1 VIKYK
6 QKYEYN
12 MKKIFLYTMLAC
24 MTLAF
29 GSCSDDPM
37 DATEKH
43 VYGENESPYLRTDAS
58 ATIAY
63 TAEFRKGH
71 VEAKTISLNDYAETI
86 KSKLGMT
93 VDELMAA
100 VESGKVVFYNIN
112 TARGKWDKTAP
123 TKGTLGWYYDAS
135 GLICGQD
142 SQVASIELDKEK
154 KSLVVDVPVNSEA
167 GVSLSANVG
176 FAINN
181 GKDYD
186 DYVRFNFT
194 IMVSDPSLIMANVTI
209 PEGDYNTYSVK
220 YSDYENAIASCLGL
234 TVKQLNDA
242 VAKQE
247 NDIALYM
254 YNADG
259 TWNTTAEYNTDAGVI
274 GFWCTKDGTVQ
285 NWGDG
290 CQYFV
295 QAVDGSLNIGRY
307 PGVASGTTN
316 KVHCVLASKKDP
328 SKYVEFVV
336 NLTFA

>member
-1 VIKYK
+1 
-6 QKYEYN
+6 

-24 MTLAF
+24 MAVSF

-58 ATIAY
+58 ATISY

-71 VEAKTISLNDYAETI
+71 IEAKTISLNDYADKI

-112 TARGKWDKTAP
+112 TARGKWDKTLP
-123 TKGTLGWYYDAS
+123 NKGNSGWYYNAS
-135 GLICGQD
+135 GLLCDQD
-142 SQVASIELDKEK
+142 SQAASIELDKTN
-154 KSLVVDVPVNSEA
+154 KSLIVDVPANSEA

-181 GKDYD
+181 GKDFD

-194 IMVSDPSLIMANVTI
+194 IMVTDPSLIMANVTI
-209 PEGDYNTYSVK
+209 PEGDYSTYSVK
-220 YSDYENAIASCLGL
+220 YSDYEKAISTCLGL
-234 TVKQLNDA
+234 TVKELNNA
-242 VAKQE
+242 VSKTE

-274 GFWCTKDGTVQ
+274 GFWCTKDGLVQ
-285 NWGDG
+285 NWGAG
-290 CQYFV
+290 CLYFV

-307 PGVASGTTN
+307 EKIPSGTTS

-336 NLTFA
+336 NITFA

>member
-1 VIKYK
+1 
-6 QKYEYN
+6 

-24 MTLAF
+24 MAVSF

-43 VYGENESPYLRTDAS
+43 VYGENENPYLRTDAS

-71 VEAKTISLNDYAETI
+71 VEAKSISLNDYAETI
-86 KSKLGMT
+86 KTKLGMT
-93 VDELMAA
+93 VDELMSA
-100 VESGKVVFYNIN
+100 VESGKAVFYNIN
-112 TARGKWDKTAP
+112 TARGQWNKTAP
-123 TKGTLGWYYDAS
+123 TKGNSGWYYDAS
-135 GLICGQD
+135 GLLCSQEN
-142 SQVASIELDKEK
+142 QVASIELDKSS
-154 KSLVVDVPVNSEA
+154 KSLVIDVPENSEA

-186 DYVRFNFT
+186 NYVRFNLT

-220 YSDYENAIASCLGL
+220 YSDYEKAIESCLGL
-234 TVKQLNDA
+234 TVKELNDA

-259 TWNTTAEYNTDAGVI
+259 TWNTSAGYNTDAGVI
-274 GFWCTKDGTVQ
+274 GFWCTKDGNVQ
-285 NWGDG
+285 NWGSG
-290 CQYFV
+290 CLYFV
-295 QAVDGSLNIGRY
+295 QAVNGSLNIGRY
-307 PGVASGTTN
+307 EKVPSGTTS
-316 KVHCVLASKKDP
+316 KVHCALVSKKDP

-336 NLTFA
+336 NITFA

>member
-1 VIKYK
+1 
-6 QKYEYN
+6 

-24 MTLAF
+24 MAVSF

-43 VYGENESPYLRTDAS
+43 VYGENENPYLRTDAS

-71 VEAKTISLNDYAETI
+71 VEAKTIRLSDYAETI
-86 KSKLGMT
+86 QTKLGMT
-93 VDELMAA
+93 VDELMSAL
-100 VESGKVVFYNIN
+100 ESGNAVFYNIN
-112 TARGKWDKTAP
+112 PSLGQWNKTAP
-123 TKGTLGWYYDAS
+123 TKGSTGWYYDNN
-135 GLICGQD
+135 GLICDQ
-142 SQVASIELDKEK
+142 SSEVASVELDKANK
-154 KSLVVDVPVNSEA
+154 ALVIDVPENSAA
-167 GVSLSANVG
+167 GVSISANVG

-194 IMVSDPSLIMANVTI
+194 IMVTDPSLIMANVTI

-220 YSDYENAIASCLGL
+220 YADYEHAITTCLGM
-234 TVKQLNDA
+234 TVKELNDA
-242 VAKQE
+242 VSNTE

-254 YNADG
+254 VNADDS
-259 TWNTTAEYNTDAGVI
+259 WNTTASYNTDAGVI
-274 GFWCTKDGTVQ
+274 GFWCTKDGTIQ
-285 NWGDG
+285 NWGSG
-290 CQYFV
+290 CLYFV

-307 PGVASGTTN
+307 EKIASGTTG

-328 SKYVEFVV
+328 SKYVEFIV
-336 NLTFA
+336 NITFA